1 MENKELYE
9 NLIQIIREAGIP
21 VVTDPQQIRDALDGQ
36 LMRDN
41 LLDATIQKM
50 IYSYEEEND
59 PPDLSPRM
67 IDIEDKNGRPQK
79 MYSVAFC
86 GKRPK
91 DYTPTKVGKAYKLME
106 QWPDGTLHAL
116 FAGTNK
122 TYDLGKWNWAQGFT
136 RDEQIGDMAKGL
148 APRYGWHMGT
158 GVPATHHLMGV
169 GDTLNP
175 KMGYYSK
182 TESGHPKGSKRV
194 WVEVFYDAS
203 KDYTDVAE
211 KNPSKSEKDIRGLV
225 PFGGYYMFQESNL
238 SNWVI
243 ASSIKFNRVISERE
257 RQSILKEAGY
267 DEENVWREKVLSA
280 KLKSARTS
288 CLNILAGKKK
298 QPTPEQIQ
306 KTKKKLERIEELIAE
321 NEQLYTPSKTTKHRK
336 LTTAEI
342 QAERDRIRA
351 GIIDN
356 PELAPATIQHFQTDE
371 GNVYGFVKNDVI
383 YLDTQKIDPI
393 VPIHEYTHIWDRIC
407 QQENPELWQQGV
419 DLMKKTAL
427 WKAIEQSPAYQDIR
441 SDDNLMASE
450 VHARLAAQQG
460 TKILKKAIGNTSLA
474 KKLKTW
480 AKSYWNTVANCFNPK
495 GKKEIKL
502 QTAEDFA
509 ALPVKD
515 LLSGKDLRQYLQTKN
530 VR

>member
-50 IYSYEEEND
+50 IYSYEEGND
-59 PPDLSPRM
+59 PPDLSPRR

-211 KNPSKSEKDIRGLV
+211 KNPSKSEKG
-225 PFGGYYMFQESNL
+225 
-238 SNWVI
+238 
-243 ASSIKFNRVISERE
+243 
-257 RQSILKEAGY
+257 
-267 DEENVWREKVLSA
+267 
-280 KLKSARTS
+280 
-288 CLNILAGKKK
+288 
-298 QPTPEQIQ
+298 
-306 KTKKKLERIEELIAE
+306 
-321 NEQLYTPSKTTKHRK
+321 
-336 LTTAEI
+336 
-342 QAERDRIRA
+342 
-351 GIIDN
+351 
-356 PELAPATIQHFQTDE
+356 
-371 GNVYGFVKNDVI
+371 
-383 YLDTQKIDPI
+383 
-393 VPIHEYTHIWDRIC
+393 IC

-450 VHARLAAQQG
+450 VHARLATQQG